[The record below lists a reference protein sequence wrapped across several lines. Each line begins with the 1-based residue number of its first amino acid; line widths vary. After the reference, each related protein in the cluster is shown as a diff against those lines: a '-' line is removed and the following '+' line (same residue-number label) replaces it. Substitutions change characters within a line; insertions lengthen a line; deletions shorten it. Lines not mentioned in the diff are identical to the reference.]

1 MYSRS
6 FGTFEKV
13 SDARAYAEMMKRQ
26 GGVGAPTVPV
36 QSFSDTSAYERFD
49 RMGSDLG
56 QKNERSQSDSASA
69 QAAAPVRLDS
79 PDAVQNTAEAE
90 TPLSEK
96 ESALRSLFDGD
107 WHKYVSADSL
117 LLAAI
122 ALMML
127 LSDSETPDR
136 LTPLVLLALVFL

>member
-13 SDARAYAEMMKRQ
+13 SDARAYAELMKRKT
-26 GGVGAPTVPV
+26 GVGVPAVPV
-36 QSFSDTSAYERFD
+36 QSFSDKSAYERFD
-49 RMGSDLG
+49 RMEAELK
-56 QKNERSQSDSASA
+56 QKNEPAQTENINVRAVPAQSEEEDAIEN
-69 QAAAPVRLDS
+69 AAGTKTEP
-79 PDAVQNTAEAE
+79 T
-90 TPLSEK
+90 EK
-96 ESALRSLFDGD
+96 VSALRSLFDGD

-117 LLAAI
+117 MLAAV